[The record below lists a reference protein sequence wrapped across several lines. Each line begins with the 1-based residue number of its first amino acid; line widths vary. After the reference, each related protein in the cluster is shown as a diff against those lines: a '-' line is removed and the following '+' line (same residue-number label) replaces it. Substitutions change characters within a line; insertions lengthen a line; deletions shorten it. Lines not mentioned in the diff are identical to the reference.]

1 MNPELLLWVLYNV
14 GISAEAMTGALA
26 AGKRRMDLFGVLVV
40 AAVTAFGGGTARD
53 LLMGRYP
60 LIWIDK
66 PYLLLLTSLAAMV
79 MVAIARYAHQLEKT
93 FLTLD
98 AIGLVTFTIIGAQR
112 ALDFGHGPAVASLM
126 GIVTGVAGGI
136 LRDMLCNRIPLV
148 FKEELYASV
157 SFAAVWLFL
166 ILETMG
172 AAEALSVPLT
182 LFLGFI
188 LRMLALHFGW
198 KMPRFVYRADG
209 PSR

>member
-26 AGKRRMDLFGVLVV
+26 AGQRRMDLFGVLVV

-60 LIWIDK
+60 LIWIDR
-66 PYLLLLTSLAAMV
+66 PYLLLLTSLAAIL
-79 MVAIARYAHQLEKT
+79 MVAISRYARQLEKT

-98 AIGLVTFTIIGAQR
+98 ALGLVTFTIIGAQL
-112 ALDFGHGPAVASLM
+112 ALDFGHGAAVASLM

-136 LRDMLCNRIPLV
+136 LRDLLCNRIPLV

-166 ILETMG
+166 ILEMMG
-172 AAEALSVPLT
+172 TGEALSVPVT
-182 LFLGFI
+182 LVFGFV
-188 LRMLALHFGW
+188 LRMLALQFGW
-198 KMPRFVYRADG
+198 KMPRFVYRAD
-209 PSR
+209 

>member
-1 MNPELLLWVLYNV
+1 MNPGLLLWVLYNV

-66 PYLLLLTSLAAMV
+66 PYLLLLTSLLAMV
-79 MVAIARYAHQLEKT
+79 MVAIARYARQLEKT

-112 ALDFGHGPAVASLM
+112 ALDFGHGLAVASLM

-198 KMPRFVYRADG
+198 KMPRFVYSADG